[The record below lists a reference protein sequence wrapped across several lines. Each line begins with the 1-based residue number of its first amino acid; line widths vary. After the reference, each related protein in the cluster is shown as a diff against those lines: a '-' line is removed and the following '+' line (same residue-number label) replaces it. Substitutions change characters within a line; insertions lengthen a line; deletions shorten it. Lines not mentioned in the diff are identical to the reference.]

1 MKAGKI
7 PNELL
12 KYLLDDLSVI
22 PDARLELGPAI
33 GEDSAILNINDQIV
47 LVGSDPITF
56 PTESPGWHSVII
68 NSNDIAASGG
78 IPKWYTATIL
88 MPEGSS
94 TQEFT
99 DIFKDISNTCA
110 KMNIQLIG
118 GHSEVTAGVQ
128 HPIISGTMIG
138 LADRTDLKPTK
149 NAQISDD
156 ILITKY
162 CPIEGLNIIL
172 AQYPDIISAAGLT
185 PSEIASITTMSSKTN
200 MSIINEAKIVKT
212 FEEVHSMH
220 DPTEGGIA
228 TALIEMLSASRIGA
242 IIDES
247 SLPIPNSAHKL
258 CRHIDIDPLGLVASG
273 SLLFTATSQVSDEII
288 LALQRMS
295 INCTKIGYTVPESEG
310 VSIIQSDSGLKTPL
324 PVFSTDE
331 ITKLI

>member
-12 KYLLDDLSVI
+12 KHLLDGLSVI
-22 PDARLELGPAI
+22 ADGRLELGPSI
-33 GEDSAILNINDQIV
+33 GEDSAILNINGQIV

-99 DIFKDISNTCA
+99 DIFKDVANTCA
-110 KMNIQLIG
+110 DMDIQLIG
-118 GHSEVTAGVQ
+118 GHSEVTASVR

-138 LADRTDLKPTK
+138 LADRTDLKPTN

-172 AQYPDIISAAGLT
+172 TQYPDIIVAAGLT
-185 PSEIASITTMSSKTN
+185 PSEIASITTISSKTN

-228 TALIEMLSASRIGA
+228 TALIE
-242 IIDES
+242 
-247 SLPIPNSAHKL
+247 
-258 CRHIDIDPLGLVASG
+258 
-273 SLLFTATSQVSDEII
+273 
-288 LALQRMS
+288 LALDFTTS
-295 INCTKIGYTVPESEG
+295 NSFI
-310 VSIIQSDSGLKTPL
+310 
-324 PVFSTDE
+324 
-331 ITKLI
+331 

>member
-99 DIFKDISNTCA
+99 DIFKDIANTCA

-118 GHSEVTAGVQ
+118 GHSEVTAGVR

-138 LADRTDLKPTK
+138 LADRTDLKPTN

-172 AQYPDIISAAGLT
+172 TQYPDIIVAAGLT
-185 PSEIASITTMSSKTN
+185 PSEIASITTISSKTN
-200 MSIINEAKIVKT
+200 MSIINEAKIV
-212 FEEVHSMH
+212 
-220 DPTEGGIA
+220 
-228 TALIEMLSASRIGA
+228 
-242 IIDES
+242 
-247 SLPIPNSAHKL
+247 
-258 CRHIDIDPLGLVASG
+258 
-273 SLLFTATSQVSDEII
+273 
-288 LALQRMS
+288 
-295 INCTKIGYTVPESEG
+295 
-310 VSIIQSDSGLKTPL
+310 
-324 PVFSTDE
+324 
-331 ITKLI
+331 